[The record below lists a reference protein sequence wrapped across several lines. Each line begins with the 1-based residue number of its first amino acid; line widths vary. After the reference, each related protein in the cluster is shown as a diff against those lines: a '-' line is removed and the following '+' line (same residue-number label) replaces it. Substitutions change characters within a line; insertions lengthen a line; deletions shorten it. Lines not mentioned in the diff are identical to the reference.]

1 MPTISMFYGVLI
13 RMFFLDDK
21 RHHLPH
27 IHAEYQ
33 GRVAIYSI
41 LDGALLAG
49 ELPMNKHKIVV
60 AWVEI
65 HREDLLA
72 DWELAVN
79 GKKPLPIR
87 GLDQ

>member
-1 MPTISMFYGVLI
+1 
-13 RMFFLDDK
+13 MFFLDDK

-72 DWELAVN
+72 DGELAVN